1 MACFHAAQA
10 IIFERQG
17 RLLKTHK
24 GVHTEFHR
32 VMKAEPG
39 TDPELVTFLPRA
51 YNFKAQTDYGF
62 EADSQPPSAEQAKSA
77 LETATRF
84 VDATETIAAKLPGP

>member
-32 VMKAEPG
+32 VMKAEAD

-62 EADSQPPSAEQAKSA
+62 EADSELPSAEEARSA
-77 LETATRF
+77 LEMATRF
-84 VDATETIAAKLPGP
+84 VDATEAIAAKLPGP